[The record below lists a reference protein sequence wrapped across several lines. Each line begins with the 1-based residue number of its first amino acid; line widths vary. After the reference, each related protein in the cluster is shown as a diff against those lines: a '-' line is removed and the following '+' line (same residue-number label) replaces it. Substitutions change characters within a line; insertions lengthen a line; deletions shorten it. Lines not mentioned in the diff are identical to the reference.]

1 MKPAVDFQAMSLPF
15 HIARRYL
22 FAHKSH
28 HAINIISLISVI
40 GVMVSSMALVT
51 VLSVFNGFEDL
62 ITGLYGV
69 FDPDLK
75 ITGREGKT
83 FVPDSLLLASL
94 RADADVRV
102 VSETLEENVLV
113 RYGDLQDIPVMKG
126 VDADYVRLTGLDTL
140 MYSGFYSV
148 AEESET
154 GLPDAVLGM
163 NVAVTLQMGLRQ
175 MLPLQVYMLRRQVQ
189 VSFNPEQAVR
199 RASLHSSGIYAI
211 EEESD
216 GYILVPLGFMRD
228 LLEAPGAVT
237 ALDVQLQPGAGAKA
251 VQQRLAAVWGDAYVI
266 QTRYE
271 QKALVYKIMRYE
283 KWAGFMILAFILLI
297 ASFNVISSLSMLMLE
312 KKEDART
319 LSALGADSRF
329 IRRIFY
335 AEGVLIAFSGA
346 VAGLML
352 GALCCYLQQ
361 TFGIVKLANAQS
373 FIIEAYPVRMKA
385 ADFAWILLAVGLIGG
400 LTSYWPV
407 HRFFKKVQPV
417 EEIRE

>member
-1 MKPAVDFQAMSLPF
+1 MSLPF

-22 FAHKSH
+22 FAPKSH

-75 ITGREGKT
+75 ITAREGKT
-83 FVPDSLLLASL
+83 FVPDSTLLASL
-94 RADADVRV
+94 RADAGVRI

-140 MYSGFYSV
+140 MYSGVYSV
-148 AEESET
+148 AEDSGT

-163 NVAVTLQMGLRQ
+163 NVAATLQMGLRQ
-175 MLPLQVYMLRRQVQ
+175 MLPLQVYMLRRQAQ
-189 VSFNPEQAVR
+189 VSFSPEQAVR
-199 RASLHSSGIYAI
+199 RAALHSSGIYAI

-216 GYILVPLGFMRD
+216 GFILVPLSFMRD

-237 ALDVQLQPGAGAKA
+237 ALDIRLQPGTAAKA
-251 VQQRLAAVWGDAYVI
+251 VRQRLAALWGDAYVI

-312 KKEDART
+312 KKEDTHT
-319 LSALGADSRF
+319 LSALGADGRF

-335 AEGVLIAFSGA
+335 AEGALIAFSGA
-346 VAGLML
+346 VAGLLL

-361 TFGIVKLANAQS
+361 TFGFVSLANAQS

-407 HRFFKKVQPV
+407 HRFFKHVQPV
-417 EEIRE
+417 EDTRE